1 MDEDLDEDCSEE
13 FEENHDEFEENDNY
27 DLPDSLQLL
36 QRKGPGT
43 GDAFPEE
50 SVQVLKFYH
59 GRGMTG
65 TGRQHGKMIR
75 EAASRAG
82 LNEEQVKVS

>member
-13 FEENHDEFEENDNY
+13 FEESHDEFEENDNY

-36 QRKGPGT
+36 QRKGPG
-43 GDAFPEE
+43 AFPVE
-50 SVQVLKFYH
+50 SVQVLRFYH

-65 TGRQHGKMIR
+65 TGRQHGKMVR